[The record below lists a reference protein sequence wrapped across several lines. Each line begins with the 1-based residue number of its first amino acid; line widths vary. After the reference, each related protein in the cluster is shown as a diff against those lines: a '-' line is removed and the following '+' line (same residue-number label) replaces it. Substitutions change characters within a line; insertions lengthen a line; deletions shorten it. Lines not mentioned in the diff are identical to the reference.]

1 MAYSMLD
8 SFGGP
13 DYGEPTQYMDGGYQP
28 QGGQPSRPSFF
39 QAFQGG
45 MQQNPRK
52 NKLLAGLAGQAGGGG
67 FMGGLGSAAKFL
79 L

>member
-1 MAYSMLD
+1 MGYSFLD
-8 SFGGP
+8 AP
-13 DYGEPTQYMDGGYQP
+13 DYGEPTSYMDGSSGYQP

-52 NKLLAGLAGQAGGGG
+52 NKLLAGLAGQAGSGGA
-67 FMGGLGSAAKFL
+67 MGTLGNVAQFL